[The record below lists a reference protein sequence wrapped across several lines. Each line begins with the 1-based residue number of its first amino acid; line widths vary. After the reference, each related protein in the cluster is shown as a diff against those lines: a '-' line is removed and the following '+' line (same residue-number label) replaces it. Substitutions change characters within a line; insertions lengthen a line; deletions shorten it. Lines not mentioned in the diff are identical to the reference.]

1 MVQFW
6 RTPSEKFSS
15 HSWKSSDSAGLSK
28 FYERGSSSKLL
39 LKRSLKLCD
48 SVTVVIHANRL
59 NCINFPI
66 FCAIQAGFLN
76 ASFNDWRI
84 LVVLKLYSPKKWIFR
99 ILQKSVRTLVLI
111 RKFRSP
117 THFVGRDWPKCRI
130 SYARKIP
137 RKKENFK
144 ILFSSETASKINFSL

>member
-1 MVQFW
+1 MSESFKIL
-6 RTPSEKFSS
+6 RTWIE
-15 HSWKSSDSAGLSK
+15 
-28 FYERGSSSKLL
+28 SKLL

-84 LVVLKLYSPKKWIFR
+84 LVIFKFYTPKKWNFR
-99 ILQKSVRTLVLI
+99 ISKKCYGHVIKYRKLVLS
-111 RKFRSP
+111 RKFGAL
-117 THFVGRDWPKCRI
+117 THFVGRDIGRNVRYLTHGKFQNFVFVWI
-130 SYARKIP
+130 SMQ
-137 RKKENFK
+137 N
-144 ILFSSETASKINFSL
+144 LFFSLGLFL